1 LTGEGE
7 GGVIYGI
14 FSHLQGD
21 IEGFA
26 LARLGEIT
34 PNPLYKGGKI
44 ICGQAQNYFHKLSP
58 ETSLLK
64 GEGGNWISR
73 RRLIRFQE
81 ESLQEKAL
89 SKGFRGSRPVKI
101 LDEVLGT
108 FLEFLLSLMVVIVIV
123 QVLARYVIEV
133 SIPWTEEA
141 ARYMLASMTFIGG
154 AVALK
159 EGKHI
164 VVDFLFQRLP
174 PQSQRF
180 LSLVFGVLIFIFL
193 LMIGWGGL
201 RLIESAWEVPTASM
215 PWLTMGQ
222 IYLILPVGLL
232 LMIWYTIGLFWANWK
247 KRGMDQ

>member
-1 LTGEGE
+1 
-7 GGVIYGI
+7 
-14 FSHLQGD
+14 
-21 IEGFA
+21 
-26 LARLGEIT
+26 
-34 PNPLYKGGKI
+34 
-44 ICGQAQNYFHKLSP
+44 
-58 ETSLLK
+58 
-64 GEGGNWISR
+64 
-73 RRLIRFQE
+73 
-81 ESLQEKAL
+81 
-89 SKGFRGSRPVKI
+89 VKI

-108 FLEFLLSLMVVIVIV
+108 FLEILLSLMVVIVIV

-201 RLIESAWEVPTASM
+201 RLLESAWDVPTASM
-215 PWLTMGQ
+215 PWVTMGQ
-222 IYLILPVGLL
+222 VYLVMPIGLF
-232 LMIWYTIGLFWANWK
+232 LMIWYTIGLFWENWK
-247 KRGMDQ
+247 RRGKDQ

>member
-1 LTGEGE
+1 
-7 GGVIYGI
+7 
-14 FSHLQGD
+14 
-21 IEGFA
+21 
-26 LARLGEIT
+26 
-34 PNPLYKGGKI
+34 
-44 ICGQAQNYFHKLSP
+44 
-58 ETSLLK
+58 
-64 GEGGNWISR
+64 
-73 RRLIRFQE
+73 
-81 ESLQEKAL
+81 
-89 SKGFRGSRPVKI
+89 VKI

-108 FLEFLLSLMVVIVIV
+108 FLEILLSLMVVIVIV

-201 RLIESAWEVPTASM
+201 RLLESAWEVPTASM